1 MNQFILFL
9 QTFYFSDMC
18 YSEIAR
24 LHKEKIFNMTK
35 LAPLYCTFVINSY
48 REERR
53 HFAITEVLEEVSV
66 DTGVPY
72 GTIRKFY
79 YSSLKR

>member
-1 MNQFILFL
+1 
-9 QTFYFSDMC
+9 
-18 YSEIAR
+18 
-24 LHKEKIFNMTK
+24 MTK

-72 GTIRKFY
+72 GTVRKFY